1 MPSYLSGLALGLAL
15 ILPIGAQNV
24 FLLDQALRLRLPRAL
39 VPALCAALCDIL
51 LIAVGAL
58 GASALLDATRSL
70 RVVLLAVGVVL
81 LSVLGVQA
89 LRAAGQERSAAAA
102 PLPLRALVLRTV
114 AVSLVNPHA
123 VLDTVGVI
131 GSAIAAT
138 RAPGRPAFTAGAM
151 TASVLWFAGLAVA
164 GALAAGRL
172 TPRGRRWLDRVSGV
186 VLLAFAVAFAVEA
199 ARAAG

>member
-1 MPSYLSGLALGLAL
+1 VPSYFSGLALGLAL

-39 VPALCAALCDIL
+39 VPAACAALCDIL

-70 RVVLLAVGVVL
+70 RVVLLVVGVVL
-81 LSVLGVQA
+81 LTVLGIQS
-89 LRAAGQERSAAAA
+89 LRASGQQGPAAAA
-102 PLPLRALVLRTV
+102 PLRLRALVVRTV

-123 VLDTVGVI
+123 ILDTVGVI

-138 RAPGRPAFTAGAM
+138 RAPARLSFTAGAM
-151 TASVLWFAGLAVA
+151 TASAVWFLGLTLA
-164 GALAAGRL
+164 GALAARWL
-172 TPRGRRWLDRVSGV
+172 TPRRRRWLDRISGL
-186 VLLAFAVAFAVEA
+186 VLLAFAAAFAVEA
-199 ARAAG
+199 VRTAA